1 MKLFDLVEALG
12 KGGCLKAPKVSEYA
26 LRQPKRT
33 QASQRRLF
41 ALAEAL

>member
-12 KGGCLKAPKVSEYA
+12 KGGCLKAPKVSEYS
-26 LRQPKRT
+26 LRQPRLT

-41 ALAEAL
+41 PFEEAL